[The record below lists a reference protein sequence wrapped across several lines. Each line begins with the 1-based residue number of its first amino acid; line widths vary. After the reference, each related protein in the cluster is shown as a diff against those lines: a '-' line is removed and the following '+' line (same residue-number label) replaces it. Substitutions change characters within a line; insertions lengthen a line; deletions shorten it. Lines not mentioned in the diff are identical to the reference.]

1 MPILAGSREVREV
14 DAGRPKLSP
23 EPAMQECPVSLLLR
37 LAGVGGGLA
46 SSGGFKNTEPEA

>member
-37 LAGVGGGLA
+37 LAGGGWGFGQLWGL
-46 SSGGFKNTEPEA
+46 